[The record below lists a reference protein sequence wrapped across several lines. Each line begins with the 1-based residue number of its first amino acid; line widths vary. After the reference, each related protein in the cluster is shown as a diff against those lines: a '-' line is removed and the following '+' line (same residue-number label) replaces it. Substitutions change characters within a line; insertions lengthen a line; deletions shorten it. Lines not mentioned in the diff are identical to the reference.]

1 MHVYEFVEQQR
12 TQDFD
17 YKNTINL
24 IFESFKAGENELTI
38 NTNKD
43 ISKKLNRILNFSV
56 EVPAETEE
64 QKQQQEIKETKQVEQ
79 QQLIE
84 EQKENTE
91 VKEETTKEQEKAP
104 KRNIIKYMNT
114 IKNFTVEK
122 LNNDYQIKIYFND
135 ETQYIIDNI
144 KDEYI
149 KFIQEFNDKNI
160 EVGQGYNAILCY
172 KAWNGIIETLQ
183 DELNKAQ
190 DYINKS
196 EYKDKDNKEL
206 DDMLIPLKTEYEN
219 LEKEYKKDKAKEV
232 KDKAK
237 EVNNKIGKIKKLQS
251 CLKQKEILKPA
262 IVDVCKE
269 NFRKDFINFLYS
281 NNDFLE
287 YSNQKHLNLFI
298 KLIKEH
304 EVKVEKKEVK
314 GEKEALKEVN
324 AILQRL
330 AKENKKL
337 KLTPAEKKLTGGG
350 TSKVLQEKLKALL

>member
-64 QKQQQEIKETKQVEQ
+64 QKQQQETKETKQVEQ

-84 EQKENTE
+84 EQKENIE

-104 KRNIIKYMNT
+104 KRDIIKYMNT
-114 IKNFTVEK
+114 VKNFTVEK
-122 LNNDYQIKIYFND
+122 LNDEYQIKIYFND
-135 ETQYIIDNI
+135 ETQHIIDNI

-149 KFIQEFNDKNI
+149 KFIKEFNDKNI

-172 KAWNGIIETLQ
+172 KAWSGIIGTLQ

-196 EYKDKDNKEL
+196 EYKDKDDQEL
-206 DDMLIPLKTEYEN
+206 NGILKDLDKEYEN
-219 LEKEYKKDKAKEV
+219 LKKENKKDKAQ
-232 KDKAK
+232 
-237 EVNNKIGKIKKLQS
+237 EVNEKIGKIKKLQS

-298 KLIKEH
+298 KLIKEN
-304 EVKVEKKEVK
+304 ETKVEKKEVK
-314 GEKEALKEVN
+314 GEKEVLKEVN

-350 TSKVLQEKLKALL
+350 ISKVLQEKLKALL